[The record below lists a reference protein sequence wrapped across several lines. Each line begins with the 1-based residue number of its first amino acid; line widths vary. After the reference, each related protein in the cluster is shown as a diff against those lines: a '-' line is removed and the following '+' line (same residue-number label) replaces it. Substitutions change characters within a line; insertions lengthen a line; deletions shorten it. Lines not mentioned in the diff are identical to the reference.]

1 MTAGALLRMTAGISL
16 LATTQVILSLSCEES
31 DFLTDR
37 SFASLRM
44 TAGASLR
51 MTAGASL
58 RMTAG
63 ALLRMTAGALLRMT
77 AGISLL
83 AMKRW

>member
-1 MTAGALLRMTAGISL
+1 MRVRWVGYFDVETGQDSMTPAHLV
-16 LATTQVILSLSCEES
+16 TQVILSLSCEES

-37 SFASLRM
+37 SF
-44 TAGASLR
+44 ASLR